1 MTVNRYLTKRSVFCL
16 VTSAAVLVCGVTFP
30 LGTAQAGVI
39 PWMYDAIFGPVG
51 SMGMGRAY
59 AGYGGYGIGSYY
71 SGYSPVISSGYAPAS
86 PYIGSYGNAGAG
98 CSSCQS
104 SMYAPS
110 FSGYSTGYGMTD
122 GFGSYGSYSA
132 PVMGDG
138 FCNSGCGTPGSPCSI
153 NAAPFGTV
161 TPSPDPGPSRTRNRD
176 DNSRPIETR
185 DMRPVT
191 PPRANDN
198 FREPLETDG
207 FRSRSAPNRAPSTF
221 DDEAPGTGRS
231 PARTPGSSRDPVT
244 PGSGS
249 GRGTGTGTGFP
260 DDPDF
265 GDSAPV
271 RKPVTPRNPVETN
284 KPVIEDGNGQPQS
297 NSDSPR
303 MPAPTNDE
311 DVREGRKLK
320 SAIAYGK
327 ATPLGLDDQR
337 TGQSPASTFDR
348 LALSAKFAA
357 PKLVRVQSKPEVWAD
372 APVPTKLAR
381 Q

>member
-1 MTVNRYLTKRSVFCL
+1 MTVNRYLTKRSVFGL
-16 VTSAAVLVCGVTFP
+16 VTSAAVLVAGVAFP
-30 LGTAQAGVI
+30 VGTAQAGVI

-71 SGYSPVISSGYAPAS
+71 SGYSPMISSGFAPTS
-86 PYIGSYGNAGAG
+86 PYSGSYGNAGAG

-104 SMYAPS
+104 SLYAPS
-110 FSGYSTGYGMTD
+110 FSGYSSGYVMTD
-122 GFGSYGSYSA
+122 GYGSFAA

-138 FCNSGCGTPGSPCSI
+138 FCSSGCGTPGAPCSI
-153 NAAPFGTV
+153 NAAPLGPV
-161 TPSPDPGPSRTRNRD
+161 TPSPDPGPSRTRTREYD
-176 DNSRPIETR
+176 SRPSETR

-207 FRSRSAPNRAPSTF
+207 FRSRSNPRGPATF
-221 DDEAPGTGRS
+221 DDETPGTSRP
-231 PARTPGSSRDPVT
+231 PARTPGNREPMT
-244 PGSGS
+244 PGAGSGT

-284 KPVIEDGNGQPQS
+284 KPVIEEGNGEPQS
-297 NSDSPR
+297 NTTSPR
-303 MPAPTNDE
+303 MPAPMNEE
-311 DVREGRKLK
+311 DVREGRHAK
-320 SAIAYGK
+320 SAVAFGE
-327 ATPLGLDDQR
+327 ATPLNLDNQR
-337 TGQSPASTFDR
+337 TVRSGVVGSFDR
-348 LALSAKFAA
+348 QALSAKFAA